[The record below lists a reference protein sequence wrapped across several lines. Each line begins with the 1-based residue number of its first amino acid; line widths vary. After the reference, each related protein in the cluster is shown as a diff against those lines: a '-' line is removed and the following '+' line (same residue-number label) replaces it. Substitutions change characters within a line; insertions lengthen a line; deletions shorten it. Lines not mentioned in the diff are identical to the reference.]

1 VSELN
6 IVLSDLHIVSSEL
19 HVVCSELHIV
29 CSELHHS
36 GLFASLLK
44 PTLSIY
50 IVYSEFHIPNI
61 LGH

>member
-6 IVLSDLHIVSSEL
+6 IVLRDLHVVSSEL
-19 HVVCSELHIV
+19 HVVCGELHIV

-36 GLFASLLK
+36 GLFASRLK

-61 LGH
+61 LGQ